1 MDNFGLKELTREE
14 SINTNG
20 GILGSIIIGLCIL
33 NSNRSINSN
42 IMNGLLNYF
51 LMHTSFIKLNSKCL
65 ASLLFVLLCSI
76 STLANNSTKLKTT
89 DDVIISLPDSLK
101 PTSSLTREENF
112 KIRSTFILVDKPA
125 RLHTMRQFSQNYLG
139 TYLLVANSA
148 YETFKFL
155 PATYFV
161 LGVSTILGMPLTH
174 EEGHRSILTYKNIGS
189 ISRPYFNSKGAA
201 YVQGVTD
208 NSLIELRDN
217 DLPNYIRL
225 HTAGL
230 ESDYM
235 LAHKIESYMVFSPHN
250 QKLLY
255 IEYLMRKL
263 SLLQYYLTGLFKYDF
278 DLVEETDELKRD
290 IVGHDVYGAVKHIHR
305 PNEEFIRY
313 NQYVDLT
320 KEEKSMIKR
329 IGWRSLFNL
338 ASPFLF
344 FKNGFSIS
352 QNVKYNLSLGY
363 TMSPFGDFIDQY
375 IWLSI
380 KEQNFMLYF
389 RQHQNKENWFPAAGV
404 GIYDLPLGKRFRTD
418 ANIHVWN
425 QPKGL
430 SFTETIGFWGGAFDI
445 SLRYLIT
452 PNFGERLKRISFD
465 IGILA
470 KTKVQ
475 KERYFPGDW
484 CLRMHPW

>member
-1 MDNFGLKELTREE
+1 MLSSCISLTYRCL
-14 SINTNG
+14 IV
-20 GILGSIIIGLCIL
+20 II
-33 NSNRSINSN
+33 
-42 IMNGLLNYF
+42 
-51 LMHTSFIKLNSKCL
+51 
-65 ASLLFVLLCSI
+65 FVLLGFIKTS
-76 STLANNSTKLKTT
+76 ANINKVITVDKVETQFLKDTT
-89 DDVIISLPDSLK
+89 RCE
-101 PTSSLTREENF
+101 PTIQQNKNF
-112 KIRSTFILVDKPA
+112 KIRSSFIFVDNPA
-125 RLHTMRQFSQNYLG
+125 RLFTMRQFRQNYLG

-155 PATYFV
+155 PASYFV

-235 LAHKIESYMVFSPHN
+235 LAHKIESHMVFSPHN

-425 QPKGL
+425 QPKEL
-430 SFTETIGFWGGAFDI
+430 SFNETSGFWGGAFDI

-470 KTKVQ
+470 KTKGFMP
-475 KERYFPGDW
+475 EEMEMDRSIGGRFGISLYY
-484 CLRMHPW
+484 

>member
-1 MDNFGLKELTREE
+1 MLSSCISLTYRCL
-14 SINTNG
+14 IV
-20 GILGSIIIGLCIL
+20 II
-33 NSNRSINSN
+33 
-42 IMNGLLNYF
+42 
-51 LMHTSFIKLNSKCL
+51 
-65 ASLLFVLLCSI
+65 FVLLGFIKTS
-76 STLANNSTKLKTT
+76 ANINKVITVDKVETQFLKDTT
-89 DDVIISLPDSLK
+89 RCE
-101 PTSSLTREENF
+101 PTIQQNKNF
-112 KIRSTFILVDKPA
+112 KIRSSFIFVDNPA
-125 RLHTMRQFSQNYLG
+125 RLFTMRQFSQNYLG

-235 LAHKIESYMVFSPHN
+235 LAHKIESHMVFSPHN

-305 PNEEFIRY
+305 PNAEFSRY
-313 NQYVDLT
+313 IKYGDLT
-320 KEEKSMIKR
+320 NEEKSMIKR

-352 QNVKYNLSLGY
+352 PNVKYNFSLGY

-375 IWLSI
+375 IWLNI

-404 GIYDLPLGKRFRTD
+404 GIYDLPLGNRFRTD

-425 QPKGL
+425 QPKEL
-430 SFTETIGFWGGAFDI
+430 SFNETSGFWGGAFDI

-470 KTKVQ
+470 KTKGFMP
-475 KERYFPGDW
+475 EEMEMDRSIGGRFGISLYY
-484 CLRMHPW
+484 

>member
-1 MDNFGLKELTREE
+1 MLSSCISLTYR
-14 SINTNG
+14 
-20 GILGSIIIGLCIL
+20 
-33 NSNRSINSN
+33 
-42 IMNGLLNYF
+42 
-51 LMHTSFIKLNSKCL
+51 CL
-65 ASLLFVLLCSI
+65 IVILFVLLGFIKTS
-76 STLANNSTKLKTT
+76 ANINKVITVDKVETQFLKDTT
-89 DDVIISLPDSLK
+89 RCE
-101 PTSSLTREENF
+101 PTIQQNKNF
-112 KIRSTFILVDKPA
+112 KIRSSFIFVDNPA
-125 RLHTMRQFSQNYLG
+125 RLFTMRQFRQNYLG

-155 PATYFV
+155 PASYFV

-470 KTKVQ
+470 KTKGFMPEEMEMD
-475 KERYFPGDW
+475 KSIGGRFGMSLYYYLEWR
-484 CLRMHPW
+484 LRHMVRI

>member
-1 MDNFGLKELTREE
+1 MLSSCISLTYRCL
-14 SINTNG
+14 IV
-20 GILGSIIIGLCIL
+20 II
-33 NSNRSINSN
+33 
-42 IMNGLLNYF
+42 
-51 LMHTSFIKLNSKCL
+51 
-65 ASLLFVLLCSI
+65 FVLLGFIKTS
-76 STLANNSTKLKTT
+76 ANINKVITVDKVETQFLKDTT
-89 DDVIISLPDSLK
+89 RCE
-101 PTSSLTREENF
+101 PTIQQNKNF
-112 KIRSTFILVDKPA
+112 KIRSSFIFVDNPA
-125 RLHTMRQFSQNYLG
+125 RLFTMRQFRQNYLG

-155 PATYFV
+155 PASYFV

-235 LAHKIESYMVFSPHN
+235 LAHKIESHMVFSPHN

-470 KTKVQ
+470 KTKGFMP
-475 KERYFPGDW
+475 EEMEMDRSIGGRFGISLYY
-484 CLRMHPW
+484 

>member
-1 MDNFGLKELTREE
+1 MLSSCISLTYR
-14 SINTNG
+14 
-20 GILGSIIIGLCIL
+20 
-33 NSNRSINSN
+33 
-42 IMNGLLNYF
+42 
-51 LMHTSFIKLNSKCL
+51 CL
-65 ASLLFVLLCSI
+65 IVILFVLLGFIKTS
-76 STLANNSTKLKTT
+76 ANINKVITVDKVETQFLKDTT
-89 DDVIISLPDSLK
+89 RCE
-101 PTSSLTREENF
+101 PTIQQNKNF
-112 KIRSTFILVDKPA
+112 KIRSSFIFVDNPA
-125 RLHTMRQFSQNYLG
+125 RLFTMRQFSQNYLG

-430 SFTETIGFWGGAFDI
+430 SFTETIGFWGGAFDV

-465 IGILA
+465 IGILG
-470 KTKVQ
+470 KTKGFMPEEMEMD
-475 KERYFPGDW
+475 KSIGGRFGMSLYY
-484 CLRMHPW
+484 

>member
-1 MDNFGLKELTREE
+1 MLSSCISLTYR
-14 SINTNG
+14 
-20 GILGSIIIGLCIL
+20 
-33 NSNRSINSN
+33 
-42 IMNGLLNYF
+42 
-51 LMHTSFIKLNSKCL
+51 CL
-65 ASLLFVLLCSI
+65 IVILFVLLGFIKTS
-76 STLANNSTKLKTT
+76 ANINKVITVDKVETQFLKDTT
-89 DDVIISLPDSLK
+89 RCE
-101 PTSSLTREENF
+101 PTIQQNKNF
-112 KIRSTFILVDKPA
+112 KIRSSFIFVDNPA
-125 RLHTMRQFSQNYLG
+125 RLFTMRQFRQNYLG

-155 PATYFV
+155 PASYFV

-470 KTKVQ
+470 KTKGFMPEEMEMD
-475 KERYFPGDW
+475 KSIGGRFGMSLYY
-484 CLRMHPW
+484 

>member
-1 MDNFGLKELTREE
+1 
-14 SINTNG
+14 
-20 GILGSIIIGLCIL
+20 
-33 NSNRSINSN
+33 
-42 IMNGLLNYF
+42 
-51 LMHTSFIKLNSKCL
+51 MHTSLVKLNSKCL

-76 STLANNSTKLKTT
+76 NTLGNNSTKPATT
-89 DDVIISLPDSLK
+89 DKDKIISLPDSVQSPPELAK
-101 PTSSLTREENF
+101 RGKF
-112 KIRSTFILVDKPA
+112 KIRSSFILVDKPA
-125 RLHTMRQFSQNYLG
+125 RLHTMRQFSQNYFG

-155 PATYFV
+155 PATYFL
-161 LGVSTILGMPLTH
+161 LGVSSILGMPLTH
-174 EEGHRSILTYKNIGS
+174 EEGHRSVLTYKNIGS
-189 ISRPYFNSKGAA
+189 ISRPYFNSMGAA
-201 YVQGVTD
+201 YVQGVT
-208 NSLIELRDN
+208 NNTLIELRDN

-235 LAHKIESYMVFSPHN
+235 LAHKMESHMAFSSHN

-255 IEYLMRKL
+255 IEYLTRKL

-313 NQYVDLT
+313 NQYIDLT

-352 QNVKYNLSLGY
+352 PNIKYNLSLGY
-363 TMSPFGDFIDQY
+363 TMSPFGDFIDQN
-375 IWLSI
+375 IWLNANGQDYSV
-380 KEQNFMLYF
+380 YF
-389 RQHQNKENWFPAAGV
+389 RQHQNKETWFPAAGAS
-404 GIYDLPLGKRFRTD
+404 IYDLPLGKRFRAD
-418 ANIHVWN
+418 ANIHIWN
-425 QPKGL
+425 QPKEL
-430 SFTETIGFWGGAFDI
+430 SFTETNGFWGGAFDV

-465 IGILA
+465 IGLLG
-470 KTKVQ
+470 KTKGFMP
-475 KERYFPGDW
+475 EEMEMDRSIGGRFGMSLYY
-484 CLRMHPW
+484 